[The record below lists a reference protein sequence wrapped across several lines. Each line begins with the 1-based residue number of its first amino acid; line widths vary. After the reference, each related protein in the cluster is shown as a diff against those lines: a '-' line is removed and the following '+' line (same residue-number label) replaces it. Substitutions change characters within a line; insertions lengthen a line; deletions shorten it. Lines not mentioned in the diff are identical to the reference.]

1 MGLLILGLL
10 HVGAIYAGCSIA
22 QLEYVDIWRSVLI
35 AFISYVVMIILS
47 LLLLPLLVGAAM
59 TGALSHFLGALIG
72 AGILLLGT
80 ALAAKVVLSL
90 DWKDSWIIAATAG
103 IVNFLVSWM
112 FSGCAS

>member
-10 HVGAIYAGCSIA
+10 HIGAIYAGCSIA

-35 AFISYVVMIILS
+35 AFISYVVMIVIS
-47 LLLLPLLVGAAM
+47 LVLIPLLVIAAM
-59 TGALSHFLGALIG
+59 PTMFSHFLTAIIG

-80 ALAAKVVLSL
+80 AAAAKMVLSL
-90 DWKDSWIIAATAG
+90 DWKESWIIAATAG
-103 IVNFLVSWM
+103 VVNFLAGWM

>member
-35 AFISYVVMIILS
+35 AFISYIVMILLT
-47 LLLLPLLVGAAM
+47 LLLMPLLIGAAL
-59 TGALSHFLGALIG
+59 TGWLSYFLSALLG

-80 ALAAKVVLSL
+80 AMAAKMVLSL
-90 DWKDSWIIAATAG
+90 DWKESWIIAATAG
-103 IVNFLVSWM
+103 VVYFFASWM